1 MRAFT
6 LLALAGLTPFAFAA
20 QPAHDSNAEQPPVEV
35 YVYGMQLDVAHVIA
49 TTDVSR
55 VCGVTSS
62 IMTYEDHQGR
72 VHRLQYRVQGGR
84 LHRRLNAV
92 TQHPMPGPVP
102 GIVVFSHVPR

>member
-20 QPAHDSNAEQPPVEV
+20 QPAHDSSAEQPPVEV

-72 VHRLQYRVQGGR
+72 VHRLQYRVQGG
-84 LHRRLNAV
+84 
-92 TQHPMPGPVP
+92 GCID
-102 GIVVFSHVPR
+102 G

>member
-20 QPAHDSNAEQPPVEV
+20 QPVHDSSAEQPPVEV

-55 VCGVTSS
+55 V
-62 IMTYEDHQGR
+62 
-72 VHRLQYRVQGGR
+72 
-84 LHRRLNAV
+84 
-92 TQHPMPGPVP
+92 
-102 GIVVFSHVPR
+102 

>member
-62 IMTYEDHQGR
+62 R
-72 VHRLQYRVQGGR
+72 VKNIKGGDSDEETTGACGCGAFQF
-84 LHRRLNAV
+84 L
-92 TQHPMPGPVP
+92 
-102 GIVVFSHVPR
+102 